1 MPYDSPPPNEMKM
14 KAPTLKLLYINQF
27 KEETLISMTIKK
39 NKTLSILEKTLLK
52 LGGKRSTNISIV

>member
-1 MPYDSPPPNEMKM
+1 MKM